1 MSREKGQFK
10 LIYDHFSSACVI
22 ISQGKAKYAN
32 DKFLAIFKDDID
44 DSEEI
49 IQSRY
54 RVKNNFCFS
63 RRRAKVSE
71 SKSSFFDFKLFS
83 EFNKENAA
91 VDGRLYSFNKVLEE
105 RE

>member
-10 LIYDHFSSACVI
+10 LIYDHFDSACVI

-54 RVKNNFCFS
+54 RV
-63 RRRAKVSE
+63 
-71 SKSSFFDFKLFS
+71 
-83 EFNKENAA
+83 
-91 VDGRLYSFNKVLEE
+91 
-105 RE
+105 